1 MADVIKPDFVGVLAL
16 RLHPHVC
23 AKIAT
28 ALPGI
33 NDSLRCR
40 VSVTASDLVAHA
52 ASAKKSPRLGCTPK
66 QSRMPHVELNEIS
79 LLGRSGGI
87 PFNASLA

>member
-52 ASAKKSPRLGCTPK
+52 ASAKNPRA
-66 QSRMPHVELNEIS
+66 SVAR
-79 LLGRSGGI
+79 RS
-87 PFNASLA
+87 NLECLTLSSMRSAC